1 MAKVIDAL
9 VAGAMLCALPVAAGA
24 QDVPGGRPPTQS
36 ITVDGPTTS
45 PNWGLQAEEWYPPRE
60 GRIAQDWVY
69 GNRFD
74 NPDHVIWNETK
85 RRMLAGE
92 DVMGFTASRG
102 WTPERYCEMANA
114 GYDYAFVNIQHQ
126 ALDVWQVADM
136 YDCGDVPA
144 TFSHG
149 ARIPDSSE
157 RWIQAILDAGA
168 MTLVVPTVDTK
179 EEAEQ
184 IVHWALFPPLGAR
197 SSGGGL
203 INSLYADVPG
213 GYRNSFN
220 DNIVIIAM
228 IETLEGVENAYEIA
242 SVPGIDAVFAASGD
256 LGNFSGYAEGDE
268 AYEWLIQRIVDAAR
282 AAGKPVCGPADWH
295 YARNADNPVRTEQH
309 FTCFQGGSDPAED
322 LAERVAAASPAA
334 APSPDA
340 AEPAAPPISAA
351 SAEGTGIIEKIGQA
365 CDEFD
370 YEEQCFR
377 EIERAVT
384 AAASLSDE
392 DKEAVYAKIRGYAEA
407 RAEWADDIGRVL
419 EANNIPLTN

>member
-1 MAKVIDAL
+1 MAKLI
-9 VAGAMLCALPVAAGA
+9 GAVAAGVALCLAPLAAQA
-24 QDVPGGRPPTQS
+24 QDTPPGGRAPSQS
-36 ITVDGPTTS
+36 ITINGPSTV
-45 PNWGLQAEEWYPPRE
+45 PNWAMQADEWSPPRE
-60 GRIAQDWVY
+60 GRIFEDWVY
-69 GNRFD
+69 GDRFD
-74 NPDHVIWNETK
+74 NTEGVIWNDAK
-85 RRMLAGE
+85 RRILEGE
-92 DVMGFTASRG
+92 DLVSFTASRG
-102 WTPERYCEMANA
+102 WTPERYCESANA
-114 GYDYAFVNIQHQ
+114 GYDFAFVNIQHQ

-203 INSLYADVPG
+203 INSLYSDVPG

-242 SVPGIDAVFAASGD
+242 SVPGIDAIFAASGD

-268 AYEWLIQRIVDAAR
+268 AYEWIIQRIVDAAA
-282 AAGKPVCGPADWH
+282 AAGKPVCGPMRWH
-295 YARNADNPVRTEQH
+295 PARQADNPVRGEQNY
-309 FTCFQGGSDPAED
+309 TCFQGGSNAEAD
-322 LAERVAAASPAA
+322 LAER
-334 APSPDA
+334 
-340 AEPAAPPISAA
+340 
-351 SAEGTGIIEKIGQA
+351 
-365 CDEFD
+365 
-370 YEEQCFR
+370 
-377 EIERAVT
+377 
-384 AAASLSDE
+384 
-392 DKEAVYAKIRGYAEA
+392 
-407 RAEWADDIGRVL
+407 
-419 EANNIPLTN
+419 NN

>member
-1 MAKVIDAL
+1 MSRLI
-9 VAGAMLCALPVAAGA
+9 GAVAAGA
-24 QDVPGGRPPTQS
+24 ALLSFMPLAAQAQDPPGGRPPTQS
-36 ITVDGPTTS
+36 MTINGPTTW
-45 PNWGLQAEEWYPPRE
+45 PNWGQQQGAWYAPPD

-74 NPDHVIWNETK
+74 NPEHVIWNEAK

-92 DVMGFTASRG
+92 DVMSFTASRG
-102 WTPERYCEMANA
+102 WTPERYCETAAA
-114 GYDYAFVNIQHQ
+114 GYDFAFVNIQHQ

-136 YDCGDVPA
+136 YAGCGLVPA
-144 TFSHG
+144 PGDHGTFFSHG

-203 INSLYADVPG
+203 ISTLYPDVPG

-220 DNIVIIAM
+220 DNILIIAM

-256 LGNFSGYAEGDE
+256 LGNFSGYGEGDE
-268 AYEWLIQRIVDAAR
+268 AYEWLVQRVVDAAV
-282 AAGKPVCGPADWH
+282 AAGKPVCGPDDWH
-295 YARNADNPVRTEQH
+295 YARNADNPMRVQQH
-309 FTCFQGGSDPAED
+309 FTCFQGGSNPAED
-322 LAERVAAASPAA
+322 LAER
-334 APSPDA
+334 
-340 AEPAAPPISAA
+340 
-351 SAEGTGIIEKIGQA
+351 K
-365 CDEFD
+365 
-370 YEEQCFR
+370 
-377 EIERAVT
+377 
-384 AAASLSDE
+384 
-392 DKEAVYAKIRGYAEA
+392 
-407 RAEWADDIGRVL
+407 
-419 EANNIPLTN
+419 